1 MKKKTFSMVTLGCF
15 RNRYDSGVVI
25 NRFLAKGYN
34 LLDPDKISK
43 KNKADILLVNTC
55 GFIDSAKLESIQ
67 VIKEAIE
74 LKKEKKVKE
83 VYVFGCL
90 AERFKNQLEKHFS
103 QVDKWWGI
111 EDFSQ
116 KYKTRKPEQGPVDFI
131 KICEGCI
138 NRCSYCAIPLI
149 KGPLASRSAPEV
161 LKEVKKI
168 DKYGIKELN
177 IIGQDITSWGK
188 DLGQKQ
194 KLTDLIKV
202 IVKTIKKIK
211 WIRLI
216 YTHPKHF
223 SDKLISLIAGEEK
236 ICNYIDLPIQHI
248 NKRILKLMNRQT
260 TPEDIIALIKKIR
273 KKIPDAAIRTSVI
286 VGFPTETEA
295 EFRQL
300 LNFIK
305 KVKFEKLGVFTYS
318 QEEGTKAAKLPGQ
331 VHHMTKKRRL
341 RQVMEAQQEIAAKSL
356 EKFIGKKITVLVLEK
371 REGFYIGRTQY
382 DAPEVDGIV
391 FIKRDKLKI
400 GRFFKVKV
408 TDSLEYDLV
417 AE

>member
-1 MKKKTFSMVTLGCF
+1 MVTLGCF

>member
-1 MKKKTFSMVTLGCF
+1 MVPTFSIVTLGCF
-15 RNRYDSGVVI
+15 RNRYDSGVVV
-25 NRFLAKGYN
+25 NRFLEEGYN
-34 LLDPDKISK
+34 LLEPDEIDK
-43 KNKADILLVNTC
+43 KNRADVLLVNTC
-55 GFIDSAKLESIQ
+55 GFIDPAKLESIQ
-67 VIKEAIE
+67 VIKEA
-74 LKKEKKVKE
+74 LNFKKEKKVKE

-90 AERFKNQLEKHFS
+90 VERFKDKLEKHFP

-111 EDFSQ
+111 ESFEKKYRKRTLSQ
-116 KYKTRKPEQGPVDFI
+116 KPVDFI

-149 KGPLASRSAPEV
+149 KGPLVSRPISEV

-168 DKYGIKELN
+168 EKSGIKELN

-188 DLGQKQ
+188 DLGKKQ
-194 KLTDLIKV
+194 NLTALLKQ
-202 IVKTIKKIK
+202 IVKAAKKIE

-223 SDKLISLIAGEEK
+223 SDDLIDLIASEKK

-260 TPEDIIALIKKIR
+260 TPEDIITLIKKIR
-273 KKIPDAAIRTSVI
+273 KKIPDCAIRTSVI
-286 VGFPTETEA
+286 VGFPTETET

-300 LNFIK
+300 LDFIK
-305 KVKFEKLGVFTYS
+305 EMKFQKLGAFIYS
-318 QEEGTKAAKLPGQ
+318 REEGTKADKLPKQ

-341 RQVMEAQQEIAAKSL
+341 RQIMEAQQKVAAESL

-382 DAPEVDGIV
+382 DAPEVDGVV
-391 FIKRDKLKI
+391 FIKRKNLKI
-400 GRFFKVKV
+400 GQFYPVQII
-408 TDSLEYDLV
+408 DSLEYDLV
-417 AE
+417 AN

>member
-1 MKKKTFSMVTLGCF
+1 MVKTFSIVTLGCF
-15 RNRYDSGVVI
+15 RNRYDSGVVTS
-25 NRFLAKGYN
+25 RFLTKKN
-34 LLDPDKISK
+34 SLVEPDKISK

-74 LKKEKKVKE
+74 LKKEKKIKE

-90 AERFKNQLEKHFS
+90 VERFKDQLARHFP

-111 EDFSQ
+111 ESFEK
-116 KYKTRKPEQGPVDFI
+116 KYKKRKLEQKPVDFI

-138 NRCSYCAIPLI
+138 NRCSYCAIPVI
-149 KGPLASRSAPEV
+149 KGPLASRPIPEV
-161 LKEVKKI
+161 LREVKKI
-168 DKYGIKELN
+168 EKSGVKELN

-188 DLGQKQ
+188 DLGKKQ
-194 KLTDLIKV
+194 NLANLLKH

-223 SDKLISLIAGEEK
+223 SNDLIDLIASEEK

-248 NKRILKLMNRQT
+248 NKRILKLMNRKT
-260 TPEDIIALIKKIR
+260 TPEDIISLIKKIR
-273 KKIPDAAIRTSVI
+273 KKIPDCAIRTSVI
-286 VGFPTETEA
+286 VGFPTETET
-295 EFRQL
+295 EFKQL
-300 LNFIK
+300 LDFIK
-305 KVKFEKLGVFTYS
+305 EMNFQKLGAFVYS
-318 QEEGTKAAKLPGQ
+318 REEGTKAAKLPQQ

-341 RQVMEAQQEIAAKSL
+341 RQVMEAQQKVAAKDL

-371 REGFYIGRTQY
+371 RKGFYIGRTQY
-382 DAPEVDGIV
+382 DAPEVDGVV

-400 GRFFKVKV
+400 GRFYKVKV

>member
-1 MKKKTFSMVTLGCF
+1 MKKIFSIVTLGCF
-15 RNRYDSGVVI
+15 RNRYDSEVVV

-34 LLDPDKISK
+34 LLEPDEISK
-43 KNKADILLVNTC
+43 KNRADILLVNSC
-55 GFIDSAKLESIQ
+55 GFIDPAKLESIQ

-90 AERFKNQLEKHFS
+90 VERFGKQLKKHFL
-103 QVDKWWGI
+103 QVDKWWGVEPFEKTYQERFI
-111 EDFSQ
+111 EAKPIDFL
-116 KYKTRKPEQGPVDFI
+116 

-138 NRCSYCAIPLI
+138 NKCSYCAIPLI
-149 KGPLASRSAPEV
+149 KGPLASRPIPEV

-168 DKYGIKELN
+168 DKSGIKELN

-188 DLGQKQ
+188 DLGK
-194 KLTDLIKV
+194 KENLTDLLKSI
-202 IVKTIKKIK
+202 IKTIKKIK

-223 SDKLISLIAGEEK
+223 SNDLIDLIASEEK

-248 NKRILKLMNRQT
+248 NKRILKLMNRKT
-260 TPEDIIALIKKIR
+260 TPENIIALVKKIR
-273 KKIPDAAIRTSVI
+273 KKIPDCAIRTSVI

-300 LNFIK
+300 LDFIK
-305 KVKFEKLGVFTYS
+305 AMKFDKLGAFAYS
-318 QEEGTKAAKLPGQ
+318 QEEGTQAAQLSGHI
-331 VHHMTKKRRL
+331 HHMTKKRRL
-341 RQVMEAQQEIAAKSL
+341 RQVMEAQQKVAAEKL
-356 EKFIGKKITVLVLEK
+356 EQFVGKKITVLVLEK

-382 DAPEVDGIV
+382 DAPEVDGVV
-391 FIKRDKLKI
+391 FIKRNNLKI
-400 GRFFKVKV
+400 GRFYKVKV
-408 TDSLEYDLV
+408 SDSLEYDLV